1 MTVPAPYPLPVVSGW
16 QVTDW
21 LDRSQFATTDDTGTA
36 TITLG
41 PVPDNE
47 RWQLT
52 HCVAGCLSTAIPTL
66 RHYLDD
72 VSDTNLRDGTDD
84 GRFGVSEWP
93 MGLWIPPGRALLSV
107 WTGADP
113 GVKAVLTVQA
123 TIYRRTS

>member
-1 MTVPAPYPLPVVSGW
+1 MTVPAPYSVPAVSGW
-16 QVTDW
+16 AVADW
-21 LDRSQFATTDDTGTA
+21 LDKPQTAVADDSGTV

-41 PVPDNE
+41 PVPDNQ

-52 HCVAGCLSTAIPTL
+52 HCVAGCESTAVPVL

-72 VSDTNLRDGTDD
+72 VGDTNLRDGTDD

-93 MGLWIPPGRALLSV
+93 MGLWIPPGRTLLSV

-113 GVKAVLTVQA
+113 GARAVLTVQA
-123 TIYRRTS
+123 TIYQRTS